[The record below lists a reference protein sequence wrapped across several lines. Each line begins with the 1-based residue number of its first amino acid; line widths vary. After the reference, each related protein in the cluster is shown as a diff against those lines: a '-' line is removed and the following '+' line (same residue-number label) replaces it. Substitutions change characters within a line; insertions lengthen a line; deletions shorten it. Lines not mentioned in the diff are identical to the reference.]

1 MQDIEFTVED
11 GTLYMLQTRSG
22 KRTGTAAVRIAVEM
36 VKEGLID
43 ETTAIKRVS
52 PESLNHLFMPQI
64 DPKKRHTV
72 KPVAQGISASPG
84 AAVGKVVLSAEE
96 AVKEAAKDPKARL
109 MLVPQG
115 DQPGGRRRDA
125 SWHKGSSHRPA
136 ARRATRRSSPAGGE
150 SRAWSAARRSGSM
163 RRPARSRSR
172 ARRSRRATT

>member
-1 MQDIEFTVED
+1 MLEIRKKLETHYKEMQDIEFTVED

-52 PESLNHLFMPQI
+52 PESLNHLLMPQI
-64 DPKKRHTV
+64 DPKQRQKV

-109 MLVPQG
+109 MLVRKETSPEDVAGMHPGQG
-115 DQPGGRRRDA
+115 ILTSTGGKA
-125 SWHKGSSHRPA
+125 SHA
-136 ARRATRRSSPAGGE
+136 AVV
-150 SRAWSAARRSGSM
+150 ARGWGKPCVVGCEAIRG
-163 RRPARSRSR
+163 R
-172 ARRSRRATT
+172 